1 LLWMLQRD
9 KQMPMD
15 FKWNLKI
22 KRKTHTVVV

>member
-1 LLWMLQRD
+1 LWMLQRD

-22 KRKTHTVVV
+22 KRKTRTVVV